1 MTRSNF
7 TTLMGLAARENIKT
21 VRYRS
26 IRPLIVDAIQV
37 HGPADFP
44 TGNGVLHASLGDW
57 VLRDPHGNV
66 RLCSDFFFR
75 SNYAPLRSSEPL
87 EQFREQVSRGG
98 C

>member
-1 MTRSNF
+1 MPSCDLR
-7 TTLMGLAARENIKT
+7 TLMGLAARENAKT

-37 HGPADFP
+37 NGPTDFP
-44 TGNGVLHASLGDW
+44 TCNGALHASSGDW

-66 RLCSDFFFR
+66 RLCSDAYFR
-75 SNYAPLRSSEPL
+75 SNYAPMGGSQPL
-87 EQFREQVSRGG
+87 EQFRERASRGG

>member
-1 MTRSNF
+1 MRSNF
-7 TTLMGLAARENIKT
+7 TTLMGLKAWESTKT

-44 TGNGVLHASLGDW
+44 TCSGVLHASSGDW
-57 VLRDPHGNV
+57 VLRDPQGNL
-66 RLCSDFFFR
+66 RRCSDTFFK
-75 SNYAPLRSSEPL
+75 SNYAPMRTSKPL
-87 EQFREQVSRGG
+87 EQFREEEPCGG